1 MMLRCYA
8 DRIPIGKGAGTVFA
22 DPNALCDEAWNLLQ
36 EPARPTA
43 EPRYQLL
50 MAALDTG
57 WQVEEPVYLR
67 PQWSDDGPRVYH
79 FILRRAAQPTPR
91 LLTVPASRA
100 IDQFVRDEGL
110 RVLS

>member
-1 MMLRCYA
+1 M
-8 DRIPIGKGAGTVFA
+8 FA
-22 DPNALCDEAWNLLQ
+22 DPNVFFDEAWNLLQ

-67 PQWSDDGPRVYH
+67 PRWSEDGPRVYH
-79 FILRRAAQPTPR
+79 FILRRPTQPTPR
-91 LLTVPASRA
+91 LLTVPASAA
-100 IDQFVRDEGL
+100 IEQFVCDEGL
-110 RVLS
+110 QVLS

>member
-1 MMLRCYA
+1 MFA
-8 DRIPIGKGAGTVFA
+8 EPNVFF
-22 DPNALCDEAWNLLQ
+22 DEAWNLLQ

-67 PQWSDDGPRVYH
+67 PRWTGDGPRVYH
-79 FILRRAAQPTPR
+79 FILRRPAQPTPR
-91 LLTVPASRA
+91 LLTVPASVA
-100 IDQFVRDEGL
+100 IDQFVCDEGL